1 MEIIA
6 HRGASG
12 AHPEHTI
19 GAYEAAVAEGADGVE
34 CDIRLTADGHLICM
48 HDRTLNRT
56 TDGSGAVGATT
67 LEQIRRLN
75 AGTWEKPQPVLEF
88 DTFLE
93 FAVANPEI
101 GLFIE
106 TKHPVSTGLRT
117 ERVLRERLRHF
128 GLDRDPR
135 TRIISFAARSINAVG
150 EMLPDLERIQLVK
163 APGARTAMQRY
174 LGGPTAMGVDMYGAR
189 RDPMGMMS
197 WNLPLYCWLA
207 KTDVDVTYA
216 KARGIDWLATDWP
229 ARARKAL
236 DSMPRVGG
244 FDAATT
250 AAMTSGMGEREARA
264 ARAERAHRAADLIAA
279 QDTATAEAQGT
290 PLSDLRSDD
299 SSPEVPLAQRDTGL
313 RPEDAVDFDRD
324 SLRPEDVTRTV
335 AKPGTGTSH

>member
-48 HDRTLNRT
+48 HDRTLGRT
-56 TDGSGAVGATT
+56 TDGSGAVGAAT
-67 LEQIRRLN
+67 LAQIRRLN

-93 FAVANPEI
+93 FAVANPGL

-163 APGARTAMQRY
+163 TPGARTAMQRY

-229 ARARKAL
+229 ARARRTLEA
-236 DSMPRVGG
+236 MPQVGH
-244 FDAATT
+244 FDAAAT
-250 AAMTSGMGEREARA
+250 AAMAAGMNERDAREARA
-264 ARAERAHRAADLIAA
+264 GRSHLAADAIAA
-279 QDTATAEAQGT
+279 QDAATAEAQGT
-290 PLSDLRSDD
+290 PLGGL
-299 SSPEVPLAQRDTGL
+299 PLGQRDTGL
-313 RPEDAVDFDRD
+313 RPEDAVGFDRE
-324 SLRPEDVTRTV
+324 SLRPEDVTRAV
-335 AKPGTGTSH
+335 AKPGTPTVN

>member
-48 HDRTLNRT
+48 HDRTLGRT
-56 TDGSGAVGATT
+56 TDGSGPVGAAT

-75 AGTWEKPQPVLEF
+75 AGTWEKPQAVLEF
-88 DTFLE
+88 DVFLE
-93 FAVANPEI
+93 FAVANPGL

-128 GLDRDPR
+128 GLNRDPR

-163 APGARTAMQRY
+163 TPGPRTAMQRY

-229 ARARKAL
+229 ARARQAL
-236 DSMPRVGG
+236 DVMPKVGG
-244 FDAATT
+244 FDAAAT
-250 AAMTSGMGEREARA
+250 AAMTSGMNERDARA
-264 ARAERAHRAADLIAA
+264 ARAGRAHLAADVIAA
-279 QDTATAEAQGT
+279 QDSATAESQGT
-290 PLSDLRSDD
+290 PLGQLPPHD
-299 SSPEVPLAQRDTGL
+299 PPLSERDTGL
-313 RPEDAVDFDRD
+313 RPEDALDFDRE
-324 SLRPEDVTRTV
+324 SLRPEDVTRAV
-335 AKPGTGTSH
+335 AKPGTATAN

>member
-1 MEIIA
+1 MQIIA

-48 HDRTLNRT
+48 HDRTLGRT
-56 TDGSGAVGATT
+56 TEGSGPVGAAT
-67 LEQIRRLN
+67 LAQIRRLN
-75 AGTWEKPQPVLEF
+75 AGTWERPQPVLEF
-88 DTFLE
+88 DVFLE
-93 FAVANPEI
+93 WAVANPGT

-106 TKHPVSTGLRT
+106 TKHPVTTGLRT

-128 GLDRDPR
+128 GLDDDPR
-135 TRIISFAARSINAVG
+135 TRIISFSARSINAVG
-150 EMLPDLERIQLVK
+150 AMLPKLERIQLVK
-163 APGARTAMQRY
+163 TPGARTAVQRY

-197 WNLPLYCWLA
+197 WDMPLYCWLA

-229 ARARKAL
+229 ARARRAL
-236 DSMPRVGG
+236 ESMPKVGG
-244 FDAATT
+244 FDAASA
-250 AAMTSGMGEREARA
+250 AAMAAGMNERDARA
-264 ARAERAHRAADLIAA
+264 ARAERAHHAADLIAA
-279 QDTATAEAQGT
+279 QDAVTAEAQGT
-290 PLSDLRSDD
+290 PLGNL
-299 SSPEVPLAQRDTGL
+299 PLSERDTGL
-313 RPEDAVDFDRD
+313 RPTDAVGFDRE

-335 AKPGTGTSH
+335 AKPWTATGN

>member
-1 MEIIA
+1 MQIIA

-48 HDRTLNRT
+48 HDRTLGRT
-56 TDGSGAVGATT
+56 TDGSGPVGAAT
-67 LEQIRRLN
+67 LAQIRRLN
-75 AGTWEKPQPVLEF
+75 AGTWEQPQQVLEF
-88 DTFLE
+88 DVFLE
-93 FAVANPEI
+93 WAVANPGT

-106 TKHPVSTGLRT
+106 TKHPVTTGLRT

-128 GLDRDPR
+128 GLDDDPR
-135 TRIISFAARSINAVG
+135 TRIISFSARSINAVG
-150 EMLPDLERIQLVK
+150 AMLPKLERIQLVK
-163 APGARTAMQRY
+163 TPGARTAVQRY

-197 WNLPLYCWLA
+197 WDMPLYCWLA

-229 ARARKAL
+229 ARARRAL
-236 DSMPRVGG
+236 ESMPKVGG
-244 FDAATT
+244 FDAASA
-250 AAMTSGMGEREARA
+250 AAMAAGMNERDARA
-264 ARAERAHRAADLIAA
+264 ARAERAHHAADLIAS
-279 QDTATAEAQGT
+279 QDAVTAEAQGT
-290 PLSDLRSDD
+290 PLGNL
-299 SSPEVPLAQRDTGL
+299 PLSERDTGL
-313 RPEDAVDFDRD
+313 RPTDAVDFDRE

-335 AKPGTGTSH
+335 AKPGTATGN

>member
-48 HDRTLNRT
+48 HDRTLGRT
-56 TDGSGAVGATT
+56 TDGSGPVGAAT

-75 AGTWEKPQPVLEF
+75 AGTWEKPQAVLEF
-88 DTFLE
+88 DVFLE
-93 FAVANPEI
+93 FAVANPGL

-128 GLDRDPR
+128 GLNRDPR

-163 APGARTAMQRY
+163 TPGPRTAMQRY

-229 ARARKAL
+229 ARARQAL
-236 DSMPRVGG
+236 DVMPKVGG
-244 FDAATT
+244 FDAAAT
-250 AAMTSGMGEREARA
+250 AAMTSGMNERDARA
-264 ARAERAHRAADLIAA
+264 ARAGRAHLAADVIAA
-279 QDTATAEAQGT
+279 QDSATAESQGT
-290 PLSDLRSDD
+290 PLGQLPPHD
-299 SSPEVPLAQRDTGL
+299 PPLAERDTGL
-313 RPEDAVDFDRD
+313 RPEDALDFDRE
-324 SLRPEDVTRTV
+324 SLRPEDVTRAV
-335 AKPGTGTSH
+335 AKPGTATAN

>member
-48 HDRTLNRT
+48 HDRTLGRT
-56 TDGSGAVGATT
+56 TDGSGPVGAAT

-75 AGTWEKPQPVLEF
+75 AGTWEKPQAVLEF
-88 DTFLE
+88 DVFLE
-93 FAVANPEI
+93 FAVANPGL

-128 GLDRDPR
+128 GLHRDPR

-163 APGARTAMQRY
+163 TPGPRTAMQRY

-229 ARARKAL
+229 ARARQAL
-236 DSMPRVGG
+236 DVMPKVGG
-244 FDAATT
+244 FDAAAT
-250 AAMTSGMGEREARA
+250 AAMTSGMNERDARA
-264 ARAERAHRAADLIAA
+264 ARAGRAHLAADVIAA
-279 QDTATAEAQGT
+279 QDSATAESQGT
-290 PLSDLRSDD
+290 PLGQLPPHD
-299 SSPEVPLAQRDTGL
+299 PPLAERDTGL
-313 RPEDAVDFDRD
+313 RPEDALDFDRE
-324 SLRPEDVTRTV
+324 SLRPEDVTRAV
-335 AKPGTGTSH
+335 AKPGTATAN

>member
-48 HDRTLNRT
+48 HDRTLGRT
-56 TDGSGAVGATT
+56 TDGSGPVGAAT

-75 AGTWEKPQPVLEF
+75 AGTWEKPQAVLEF
-88 DTFLE
+88 DVFLE
-93 FAVANPEI
+93 FAVANPGL

-128 GLDRDPR
+128 GLHRDPR

-163 APGARTAMQRY
+163 TPGPRTAMQRY

-229 ARARKAL
+229 ARARQAL
-236 DSMPRVGG
+236 DVMPKVVG
-244 FDAATT
+244 FDAAAT
-250 AAMTSGMGEREARA
+250 AAMTSGMNERDARA
-264 ARAERAHRAADLIAA
+264 ARAGRAHLAADVIAA
-279 QDTATAEAQGT
+279 QDSATAEAQGT
-290 PLSDLRSDD
+290 PLGQLPPHD
-299 SSPEVPLAQRDTGL
+299 PPLAERDTGL
-313 RPEDAVDFDRD
+313 RPEDALDFDRE
-324 SLRPEDVTRTV
+324 SLRPEDVTRAV
-335 AKPGTGTSH
+335 AKPGTATAN

>member
-34 CDIRLTADGHLICM
+34 CDIRLTADGHLVCM

-56 TDGSGAVGATT
+56 TDGRGPVGAAT
-67 LEQIRRLN
+67 LAELRTLN
-75 AGTWEKPQPVLEF
+75 AGTWEKPAAVLEF

-93 FAVANPEI
+93 FAEAHPGL

-117 ERVLRERLRHF
+117 ERVLRDRLRHY
-128 GLDRDPR
+128 GLDRDDR
-135 TRIISFAARSINAVG
+135 TRIISFSARSINAVG

-163 APGARTAMQRY
+163 TPGARTAMLRY

-189 RDPMGMMS
+189 KDPIGMTS
-197 WNLPLYCWLA
+197 WNMDLYCWLA
-207 KTDVDVTYA
+207 KTDADVRYA

-229 ARARKAL
+229 ARARAAM
-236 DSMPRVGG
+236 DEMTVTAGGAVGG
-244 FDAATT
+244 ASAA
-250 AAMTSGMGEREARA
+250 AAPVAPA
-264 ARAERAHRAADLIAA
+264 APTQVGAVA
-279 QDTATAEAQGT
+279 GVGG
-290 PLSDLRSDD
+290 
-299 SSPEVPLAQRDTGL
+299 EVPLGERDTGL
-313 RPEDAVDFDRD
+313 RPEDAVGFDRD
-324 SLRPEDVTRTV
+324 SLRPEDVTRPAVPV
-335 AKPGTGTSH
+335 APVAPVASPAPAAPAAQAGPVAPTNPGAQGPHNRA

>member
-48 HDRTLNRT
+48 HDRTLGRT
-56 TDGSGAVGATT
+56 TDGSGPVGAAT

-75 AGTWEKPQPVLEF
+75 AGTWEKPQAVLEF
-88 DTFLE
+88 DVFLE
-93 FAVANPEI
+93 FAVANPGL

-128 GLDRDPR
+128 GLHRDPR

-163 APGARTAMQRY
+163 TPGPRTAMQRY

-229 ARARKAL
+229 ARARQAL
-236 DSMPRVGG
+236 DVMPKVGG
-244 FDAATT
+244 FDAAAT
-250 AAMTSGMGEREARA
+250 AAMTSGMNERDARA
-264 ARAERAHRAADLIAA
+264 ARAGRAHLAADVIAA
-279 QDTATAEAQGT
+279 QDSATAEAQGT
-290 PLSDLRSDD
+290 PLGQLPPHD
-299 SSPEVPLAQRDTGL
+299 PPLAERDTGL
-313 RPEDAVDFDRD
+313 RPEDALDFDRE
-324 SLRPEDVTRTV
+324 SLRPEDVTRAV
-335 AKPGTGTSH
+335 AKPGTATAN

>member
-48 HDRTLNRT
+48 HDRTLGRT
-56 TDGSGAVGATT
+56 TDGSGPVGAAT

-75 AGTWEKPQPVLEF
+75 AGTWEKPQAVLEF
-88 DTFLE
+88 DVFLE
-93 FAVANPEI
+93 FAVANPGL

-128 GLDRDPR
+128 GLHRDPR

-163 APGARTAMQRY
+163 TPGPRTAMQRY

-229 ARARKAL
+229 ARARQAL
-236 DSMPRVGG
+236 DVMPKVGG
-244 FDAATT
+244 FDAAAT
-250 AAMTSGMGEREARA
+250 AAMTSGMNERDARA
-264 ARAERAHRAADLIAA
+264 ARAGRAHLAADVIAA
-279 QDTATAEAQGT
+279 QDSATAESQGT
-290 PLSDLRSDD
+290 PLGQLPPHD
-299 SSPEVPLAQRDTGL
+299 PPLSERDTGL
-313 RPEDAVDFDRD
+313 RPEDALDFDRE
-324 SLRPEDVTRTV
+324 SLRPEDVTRAV
-335 AKPGTGTSH
+335 AKPGTATAN

>member
-48 HDRTLNRT
+48 HDRTLGRT
-56 TDGSGAVGATT
+56 TDGSGPVGAAT

-75 AGTWEKPQPVLEF
+75 AGTWEKPQAVLEF
-88 DTFLE
+88 DVFLE
-93 FAVANPEI
+93 FAVANPGL

-128 GLDRDPR
+128 GLHRDPR

-163 APGARTAMQRY
+163 TPGPRTAMQRY

-229 ARARKAL
+229 ARARQAL
-236 DSMPRVGG
+236 DVMPKIGG
-244 FDAATT
+244 FDAAAT
-250 AAMTSGMGEREARA
+250 AAMTSGMNERDARA
-264 ARAERAHRAADLIAA
+264 ARAGRAHLAADVIAA
-279 QDTATAEAQGT
+279 QDSATAESQGT
-290 PLSDLRSDD
+290 PLGQLPPHD
-299 SSPEVPLAQRDTGL
+299 PPLAERDTGL
-313 RPEDAVDFDRD
+313 RPEDALDFDRE
-324 SLRPEDVTRTV
+324 SLRPEDVTRAV
-335 AKPGTGTSH
+335 AKPGTATAN

>member
-19 GAYEAAVAEGADGVE
+19 EAYEAAVAEGADGVE
-34 CDIRLTADGHLICM
+34 CDIRLSADGHLVCM

-56 TDGSGAVGATT
+56 TDGRGPVGAAT
-67 LEQIRRLN
+67 LAHLRTLN
-75 AGTWEKPQPVLEF
+75 AGTWEKPAAVLEF

-93 FAVANPEI
+93 FAEAHPDL

-106 TKHPVSTGLRT
+106 TKHPVTTGLRT
-117 ERVLRERLRHF
+117 ERVLRERLRHY
-128 GLDRDPR
+128 GLDRQER
-135 TRIISFAARSINAVG
+135 TRIISFSARSINAVG
-150 EMLPDLERIQLVK
+150 ELLPELERIQLVK
-163 APGARTAMQRY
+163 VPGARTAMQRY

-229 ARARKAL
+229 ARARQAMDEMTVTADL
-236 DSMPRVGG
+236 AAGMAAEVRASLAD
-244 FDAATT
+244 DAAAATAPAVDT
-250 AAMTSGMGEREARA
+250 AAGAGAP
-264 ARAERAHRAADLIAA
+264 
-279 QDTATAEAQGT
+279 DTVPAPVSAEAEAGR
-290 PLSDLRSDD
+290 PLGD
-299 SSPEVPLAQRDTGL
+299 RDTGL
-313 RPEDAVDFDRD
+313 RPEDAVGFDRE
-324 SLRPEDVTRTV
+324 SLRPEDVTLDAVRP
-335 AKPGTGTSH
+335 AAARPHRN

>member
-48 HDRTLNRT
+48 HDRTLGRT
-56 TDGSGAVGATT
+56 TDGSGPVGAAT

-75 AGTWEKPQPVLEF
+75 AGTWEKPQVVLEF
-88 DTFLE
+88 DVFLE
-93 FAVANPEI
+93 FAVANPGL

-128 GLDRDPR
+128 GLHRDPR

-163 APGARTAMQRY
+163 TPGPRTAMQRY

-229 ARARKAL
+229 ARARQAL
-236 DSMPRVGG
+236 DVMPKVGG
-244 FDAATT
+244 FDAAAT
-250 AAMTSGMGEREARA
+250 AAMTSGMNERDARA
-264 ARAERAHRAADLIAA
+264 ARAGRAHLAADVIAA
-279 QDTATAEAQGT
+279 QDSATAESQGT
-290 PLSDLRSDD
+290 PLGQLPPHD
-299 SSPEVPLAQRDTGL
+299 PPLAERDTGL
-313 RPEDAVDFDRD
+313 RPEDALDFDRE
-324 SLRPEDVTRTV
+324 SLRPEDVTRAV
-335 AKPGTGTSH
+335 AKPGTATAN

>member
-48 HDRTLNRT
+48 HDRTLGRT
-56 TDGSGAVGATT
+56 TDGSGPVGAAT

-75 AGTWEKPQPVLEF
+75 AGTWEKPQAVLEF
-88 DTFLE
+88 DVFLE
-93 FAVANPEI
+93 FAVANPGL

-128 GLDRDPR
+128 GLHRDPR

-163 APGARTAMQRY
+163 TPGPRTAMQRY

-197 WNLPLYCWLA
+197 WDMPLYCWLA

-229 ARARKAL
+229 ARARQAL
-236 DSMPRVGG
+236 DVMPKVGG
-244 FDAATT
+244 FDAAAT
-250 AAMTSGMGEREARA
+250 AAMTSGMNERDARA
-264 ARAERAHRAADLIAA
+264 ARAGRAHLAADVIAA
-279 QDTATAEAQGT
+279 QDSATAESQGT
-290 PLSDLRSDD
+290 PLGQLPPHD
-299 SSPEVPLAQRDTGL
+299 PPLSERDTGL
-313 RPEDAVDFDRD
+313 RPEDALDFDRE
-324 SLRPEDVTRTV
+324 SLRPEDVTRAV
-335 AKPGTGTSH
+335 AKPGTATAN

>member
-1 MEIIA
+1 MQIIA

-48 HDRTLNRT
+48 HDRTLGRT
-56 TDGSGAVGATT
+56 TDGSGPVGAKT
-67 LEQIRRLN
+67 LADIRRLN

-93 FAVANPEI
+93 FAVANPDI

-106 TKHPVSTGLRT
+106 TKHPVTTGLRT

-128 GLDRDPR
+128 GLDEDPR

-150 EMLPDLERIQLVK
+150 DLLPNLERIQLVK
-163 APGARTAMQRY
+163 TPGARTAMQRY

-229 ARARKAL
+229 ARARAAL
-236 DSMPRVGG
+236 DAMPKVGG
-244 FDAATT
+244 FDAAAS
-250 AAMTSGMGEREARA
+250 AAMNAGMNEREARA
-264 ARAERAHRAADLIAA
+264 ARAARAAGAVDAIAA
-279 QDTATAEAQGT
+279 QDTALVETLGT
-290 PLSDLRSDD
+290 PLS
-299 SSPEVPLAQRDTGL
+299 EGTLAERDTGL
-313 RPEDAVDFDRD
+313 RPEDAVGFDRD
-324 SLRPEDVTRTV
+324 KLRPEDVALPAEARGKT
-335 AKPGTGTSH
+335 TGN

>member
-19 GAYEAAVAEGADGVE
+19 EAYEAAVAEGADGVE
-34 CDIRLTADGHLICM
+34 CDIRLSADGHLVCM

-56 TDGSGAVGATT
+56 TDGRGPVGAAT
-67 LEQIRRLN
+67 LAHLRTLN
-75 AGTWEKPQPVLEF
+75 AGTWEKPAAVLEF

-93 FAVANPEI
+93 FAEAHPDL

-106 TKHPVSTGLRT
+106 TKHPVTTGLRT
-117 ERVLRERLRHF
+117 ERVLRERLRHY
-128 GLDRDPR
+128 GLDRQER
-135 TRIISFAARSINAVG
+135 TRIISFSARSINAVG
-150 EMLPDLERIQLVK
+150 ELLPELERIQLVK
-163 APGARTAMQRY
+163 VPGARTAMQRY

-229 ARARKAL
+229 ARARQAMDEMTVTAGMAAEVRASL
-236 DSMPRVGG
+236 AD
-244 FDAATT
+244 DAAAATAPAVDT
-250 AAMTSGMGEREARA
+250 AAGAGAP
-264 ARAERAHRAADLIAA
+264 
-279 QDTATAEAQGT
+279 DTVPAPVSAEAEAGR
-290 PLSDLRSDD
+290 PLGD
-299 SSPEVPLAQRDTGL
+299 RDTGL
-313 RPEDAVDFDRD
+313 RPEDAVGFDRE
-324 SLRPEDVTRTV
+324 SLRPEDVTLDAVRP
-335 AKPGTGTSH
+335 AAARPHRN

>member
-48 HDRTLNRT
+48 HDRTLGRT
-56 TDGSGAVGATT
+56 TDGSGPVGAAT

-75 AGTWEKPQPVLEF
+75 AGTWEKPQAVLEF
-88 DTFLE
+88 DVFLE
-93 FAVANPEI
+93 FAVANPGL

-128 GLDRDPR
+128 GLHRDPR

-163 APGARTAMQRY
+163 TPGPRTAMQRY
-174 LGGPTAMGVDMYGAR
+174 LGGPTAMGVDMYSAR

-229 ARARKAL
+229 ARARQAL
-236 DSMPRVGG
+236 DVMPKVGG
-244 FDAATT
+244 FDAAAT
-250 AAMTSGMGEREARA
+250 AAMTSGMNERDARA
-264 ARAERAHRAADLIAA
+264 ARAGRAHLAADVIAA
-279 QDTATAEAQGT
+279 QDSATAESQGT
-290 PLSDLRSDD
+290 PLGQLPPHD
-299 SSPEVPLAQRDTGL
+299 PPLSERDTGL
-313 RPEDAVDFDRD
+313 RPEDALDFDRE
-324 SLRPEDVTRTV
+324 SLRPEDVTRAV
-335 AKPGTGTSH
+335 AKPGTATAN